1 MPDHVAI
8 YFKDIDQEKSD
19 ILVAALSE
27 AGFSGFEESPG
38 QLIAYTEVS
47 SFNPGLVEKL
57 SKELSVSYEQS
68 LVKETNWNEVWESN
82 FSPVTVDDFVSIRA
96 DFHDP
101 VEGVEQEI
109 IITPKMSFG
118 TGHHATTWL
127 MIHQMRQVPII
138 GKRVADFGT
147 GTGVLAIL
155 AEKMGA
161 TNIHAIDNDSWS
173 IENAKENLARN
184 GCTRINLYQSDLP
197 EFEEPIDLLLANI
210 NKNVLLETM
219 PMLAA
224 SLDRE
229 GVLLMSGLLEND
241 EPDIVAAAAAQG
253 LHFEKKETRSG
264 WICLQFRHEDNVKPT
279 LN

>member
-1 MPDHVAI
+1 M
-8 YFKDIDQEKSD
+8 
-19 ILVAALSE
+19 SE
-27 AGFSGFEESPG
+27 EGYDGFEEATNALNAYISEEQFNQQ
-38 QLIAYTEVS
+38 QLETLLQPFSISYNKEVIA
-47 SFNPGLVEKL
+47 PK
-57 SKELSVSYEQS
+57 
-68 LVKETNWNEVWESN
+68 NWNAEWESN
-82 FSPVTVDDFVSIRA
+82 YEPVIVDEFVAVRAHFHQPITTVE
-96 DFHDP
+96 H
-101 VEGVEQEI
+101 EI
-109 IITPKMSFG
+109 VITPKMSFG

-127 MIHQMRQVPII
+127 MIHQMRQVPIK